1 MEHKHKTFQLE
12 LAELRTKVS
21 EMGELVIEQ
30 LERALVCLKEH
41 NVSVARTITEQD
53 INVNRMDVDVE
64 EICLQFL
71 ALHQPV
77 AGDLR
82 FITAAMKITTEL
94 ERIGDRVVNIC
105 EAVASG
111 GAHDPVPTDAQVLQI
126 GKLAAAMVRD
136 AMAAFFRSDAVLV
149 KSVWEK
155 DKEFDGLYSHVFT
168 SLITSLAKD
177 PERIARDAKLALL
190 SKDLNE
196 ISEHATNIAEMVMF
210 MVEGKELSHMDMHE
224 RRSRS
229 DQPAET

>member
-1 MEHKHKTFQLE
+1 MEHRHKTFQLE

-41 NVSVARTITEQD
+41 NVSDARIITEQD

-105 EAVASG
+105 EAVANG
-111 GAHDPVPTDAQVLQI
+111 DAPDPVSTDAQVLEI
-126 GKLAAAMVRD
+126 SKLATGMVRD
-136 AMAAFFRSDAVLV
+136 AMAAFSRSDAALV

-155 DKEFDGLYSHVFT
+155 DKEFDDLYSHVFPN
-168 SLITSLAKD
+168 LITSLAKD

-210 MVEGKELSHMDMHE
+210 MVEGKELSHMDRYE
-224 RRSRS
+224 RRPRT
-229 DQPAET
+229 D

>member
-1 MEHKHKTFQLE
+1 
-12 LAELRTKVS
+12 
-21 EMGELVIEQ
+21 MGELVIEQ

-41 NVSVARTITEQD
+41 NVSDARTITERD
-53 INVNRMDVDVE
+53 INVNRMDIDVE
-64 EICLQFL
+64 EICVQVL

-105 EAVASG
+105 EAVANG
-111 GAHDPVPTDAQVLQI
+111 DAPDPVSTDAQVLQI
-126 GKLAAAMVRD
+126 SKLATGMVRD
-136 AMAAFFRSDAVLV
+136 AMTAFSRSDAALV

-155 DKEFDGLYSHVFT
+155 DKEFDDLYSHVFPN
-168 SLITSLAKD
+168 LITSLAKD

-210 MVEGKELSHMDMHE
+210 MVEGKELSHMDRYE
-224 RRSRS
+224 RRPRT
-229 DQPAET
+229 D

>member
-1 MEHKHKTFQLE
+1 MEHKHKTFDLE
-12 LAELRTKVS
+12 LSELRTKVNR
-21 EMGELVIEQ
+21 MGELVIEQ

-41 NVSVARTITEQD
+41 DVGDARIIIERD
-53 INVNRMDVDVE
+53 INVNRTDIDVE
-64 EICLQFL
+64 EMCLQFL

-105 EAVASG
+105 EAVAYG

-136 AMAAFFRSDAVLV
+136 AMAAFARSDAALV
-149 KSVWEK
+149 KPVWER
-155 DKEFDGLYSHVFT
+155 DKEFDALYSHVFPN
-168 SLITSLAKD
+168 LITSWAKD
-177 PERIARDAKLALL
+177 LGRIARDAKLALL

-224 RRSRS
+224 RRPRP
-229 DQPAET
+229 D

>member
-1 MEHKHKTFQLE
+1 MEHKHKTFHLE
-12 LAELRTKVS
+12 LAELRNKVS

-30 LERALVCLKEH
+30 LERVLGCLKEH
-41 NVSVARTITEQD
+41 NVTDARTITERD
-53 INVNRMDVDVE
+53 TNVNRMDIDVE
-64 EICLQFL
+64 EMCLQFL

-105 EAVASG
+105 EAVANG
-111 GAHDPVPTDAQVLQI
+111 DAPDPVSTDAQVLQI
-126 GKLAAAMVRD
+126 SKLATGMVRD
-136 AMAAFFRSDAVLV
+136 AMAAFSRSDAALV

-155 DKEFDGLYSHVFT
+155 DKEFDDLYSHVFPN
-168 SLITSLAKD
+168 LITSLAKD

-210 MVEGKELSHMDMHE
+210 MVEGKQLSHMDRYE
-224 RRSRS
+224 RRPRT
-229 DQPAET
+229 D